1 MRFDDTLGTVLAG
14 RLDTP
19 AARAAAWRQIVDL
32 VGRGR
37 VAPVPAALDLLAA
50 HRRSVPLD
58 VRAASARALFGA
70 RPPIELVRLLV
81 DDEIAVAAPILRSAT
96 LDATAWTALLPSLSP
111 QGRAI
116 LRHRRDL
123 PDAVVRALEAFGGVD
138 FVLADQVESESLPEL
153 TVDEV
158 SAPADEIIEPAAPFA
173 PAPAEPEPFL
183 SVGAIARGLPLVAEA
198 FRRGNDNEPQRT
210 VDGTFRIAD
219 VVARIEAFRR
229 RREEGDVAA
238 TPDAAPAFVSEG
250 FRFETDI
257 TGSLRATDA
266 EERGALLG
274 ISIACTAVPGGA
286 GVDGVA
292 AGAFRRRAPF
302 RDARLIVAGDG
313 EVAGLWLVTA
323 TPAFDP
329 ASGRFTGYQGS
340 ARRPR
345 AHEQALDTSAG
356 KGQAADS
363 LRQLVHELRTPTN
376 AIAGFSE
383 MIEHEMLGPVAE
395 AYRIQARAIRRDA
408 AGLLAT
414 IDDLDTAAR
423 IEAGALELRPEAV
436 TLGDMLR
443 RVEEQLADL
452 ADEREARLV
461 SNGGDVRVSADVRQ
475 LERLLLRL
483 CATMLAAAD
492 EGETITLDADRPAG
506 GTVTLTLTRAAAF
519 AAYPRDAILS
529 VDDEVSPASLLG
541 AGFALRLARGV
552 ARQLGGT
559 LDFGATTLTL
569 RLPAAAGTAGQGEA
583 QAH

>member
-1 MRFDDTLGTVLAG
+1 VRFDDTLGTVLAA

-37 VAPVPAALDLLAA
+37 VAPDPAALDLLEA
-50 HRRSVPLD
+50 HRSSVALD
-58 VRAASARALFGA
+58 VRASSARALFGA
-70 RPPIELVRLLV
+70 RPPLELVRLLIA
-81 DDEIAVAAPILRSAT
+81 DEIAVAAPILRSAA
-96 LDATAWTALLPSLSP
+96 LDAEAWIALLPSLSP

-123 PDAVVRALEAFGGVD
+123 PDAVARALEAFGGVD
-138 FVLADQVESESLPEL
+138 FVLADQADREAVAPTAIATPPASVPEVVE
-153 TVDEV
+153 T
-158 SAPADEIIEPAAPFA
+158 PASFPVT
-173 PAPAEPEPFL
+173 PAEPEPFL

-210 VDGTFRIAD
+210 GDGTFRIAD

-229 RREEGDVAA
+229 RREEGETHDS
-238 TPDAAPAFVSEG
+238 PDAAPACIREG
-250 FRFETDI
+250 FRFDTDV

-266 EERGALLG
+266 DERGALLG
-274 ISIACTAVPGGA
+274 ISIARAAQPGGA

-302 RDARLIVAGDG
+302 RDARLVVAGEG
-313 EVAGLWLVTA
+313 EAAGLWLVTA
-323 TPAFDP
+323 TPGFDP
-329 ASGRFTGYQGS
+329 ASGRFTGYRGS

-345 AHEQALDTSAG
+345 PHEQVVDSSAG
-356 KGQAADS
+356 AARAADS

-383 MIEHEMLGPVAE
+383 MIEHEMLGPVDE
-395 AYRIQARAIRRDA
+395 AYRMQARAIRRDA

-436 TLGDMLR
+436 TLGDIFG
-443 RVEEQLADL
+443 RVERQLADL
-452 ADEREARLV
+452 ADEREARLAN
-461 SNGGDVRVSADVRQ
+461 SGGDVRVSADVRQ

-483 CATMLAAAD
+483 CATMLAAAG
-492 EGETITLDADRPAG
+492 EGEAIALDAGPPSGR
-506 GTVTLTLTRAAAF
+506 TVTLTLTRAAAF
-519 AAYPRDAILS
+519 ATYPREAILS

-569 RLPAAAGTAGQGEA
+569 RLPAASRAVGQGEA
-583 QAH
+583 QAQ